1 MAHRSRARFILAT
14 VLGSAGIAAVALL
27 GVHPAGAAESFAVPA
42 PAVDEPASA
51 AGTET
56 AVLAGGCF
64 WGVQGVFQHVNG
76 VTQAESGYAG
86 GAKETA
92 DYETVGTGSTG
103 HAESVRITYDPTKVT
118 YGRLL
123 QIYFSVVTDPT
134 QLDRQGPDVGSQYRS
149 AIFAQNAD
157 QQRIAA
163 AYIAQLSQATRLPRP
178 DHDEGRAEHR
188 VLPRRGVPPELPG
201 LTSDIGVHRDERQ
214 AQSGR
219 SGASVSSAV
228 PRSAGAGVGGL
239 IQFRLGFARDAV
251 PFGRQVQPA
260 VPGPAVFIVESVD
273 VLVVDPF
280 SANLGRRRPCDEAA
294 VGSGQVTDD
303 EQALIRER
311 ANKTQRLGLDRG
323 QSRPRVRTF
332 DERVDLTEFHPI
344 DEARNQ
350 NLFSR

>member
-1 MAHRSRARFILAT
+1 MAHRSRTRFTLAT
-14 VLGSAGIAAVALL
+14 VLGSAGIAAVAFL

-92 DYETVGTGSTG
+92 HYETVGTGSTG
-103 HAESVRITYDPTKVT
+103 HAESVRITYDPAKVT

-163 AYIAQLSQATRLPRP
+163 AYIAQLSQANVFPAPIMTRVEPNTGFFP
-178 DHDEGRAEHR
+178 AEAYHQNY
-188 VLPRRGVPPELPG
+188 LDSHP
-201 LTSDIGVHRDERQ
+201 TSAYIVMNDKPKVDDLARLFPQRYRD
-214 AQSGR
+214 
-219 SGASVSSAV
+219 
-228 PRSAGAGVGGL
+228 
-239 IQFRLGFARDAV
+239 
-251 PFGRQVQPA
+251 QP
-260 VPGPAVFIVESVD
+260 
-273 VLVVDPF
+273 VLVSV
-280 SANLGRRRPCDEAA
+280 A
-294 VGSGQVTDD
+294 
-303 EQALIRER
+303 
-311 ANKTQRLGLDRG
+311 
-323 QSRPRVRTF
+323 
-332 DERVDLTEFHPI
+332 
-344 DEARNQ
+344 
-350 NLFSR
+350 